1 MEKYGLVLEGG
12 GMRGAYTA
20 GASAWLTDH
29 HITFDYGAGISS
41 GAFYLV
47 CNVLGDTKTAEKMA
61 VDYASDPSI
70 VGLKALFT
78 EGHYVAYEKVFRED
92 LVKNLHFSTE
102 GVRNSKT
109 EIELGLYDLAAGE
122 IVWFGNEAIAD
133 NVDLIRAAC
142 ALPIASAV
150 VTINGRK
157 YLDGGVTKMIPI
169 ERSLEKGCTK
179 HLVITT
185 KPADYVRKPG
195 SPAVKVLMA
204 LFYPKYPQLRRD
216 YNIRHI
222 NYYKQIHLI
231 EDLVNEGKALYI
243 RPSKT
248 IKVAR
253 FKGEP
258 DTLKA
263 LYDLGYQ
270 DMEDRK
276 EEILRFMG
284 VSDDQTCSL

>member
-1 MEKYGLVLEGG
+1 M
-12 GMRGAYTA
+12 
-20 GASAWLTDH
+20 
-29 HITFDYGAGISS
+29 
-41 GAFYLV
+41 
-47 CNVLGDTKTAEKMA
+47 
-61 VDYASDPSI
+61 
-70 VGLKALFT
+70 
-78 EGHYVAYEKVFRED
+78 
-92 LVKNLHFSTE
+92 
-102 GVRNSKT
+102 
-109 EIELGLYDLAAGE
+109 
-122 IVWFGNEAIAD
+122 
-133 NVDLIRAAC
+133 DLIRAAC

>member
-1 MEKYGLVLEGG
+1 
-12 GMRGAYTA
+12 
-20 GASAWLTDH
+20 
-29 HITFDYGAGISS
+29 
-41 GAFYLV
+41 
-47 CNVLGDTKTAEKMA
+47 
-61 VDYASDPSI
+61 
-70 VGLKALFT
+70 
-78 EGHYVAYEKVFRED
+78 
-92 LVKNLHFSTE
+92 
-102 GVRNSKT
+102 
-109 EIELGLYDLAAGE
+109 
-122 IVWFGNEAIAD
+122 
-133 NVDLIRAAC
+133 
-142 ALPIASAV
+142 
-150 VTINGRK
+150 
-157 YLDGGVTKMIPI
+157 MIPI

-231 EDLVNEGKALYI
+231 EDLVSQGKALYI

-284 VSDDQTCSL
+284 VSDDQAGSL